1 VTELGVLAGRRGVY
15 AARSARIVGATAV
28 ACAFA
33 ALAAAAGAAA
43 DAKPPVAAAARA
55 ISLSETAHLHLTSKD
70 GFTLNE
76 AGSTSGTIGGAMYIH
91 LHVANNRGGVTAE
104 VNIYPRG
111 GSLTGFGSA
120 SYQVQGAA
128 AVFSGTL
135 SIKRGTGTYA
145 NARASQLRF
154 TGSIQRRSDAVA
166 VRLSGP
172 LSV

>member
-1 VTELGVLAGRRGVY
+1 MA
-15 AARSARIVGATAV
+15 I
-28 ACAFA
+28 
-33 ALAAAAGAAA
+33 
-43 DAKPPVAAAARA
+43 AARA
-55 ISLSETAHLHLTSKD
+55 ISLSETAHLHLTSED

-76 AGSTSGTIGGAMYIH
+76 TGSTSGTIGGAMYIH
-91 LHVANNRGGVTAE
+91 LHVSNNRGGVTAE
-104 VNIYPRG
+104 VNIYPRD
-111 GSLTGFGSA
+111 GSLTGYGSA
-120 SYQVQGAA
+120 SYRVEGAE